1 MRKTT
6 AKQSN
11 KMSKTNNNV
20 EITVQNAENEPDT
33 KATILVQNQIDYEP
47 KVSVIIPVY
56 NVEEYLRQ
64 CLDSI
69 VNQTLKEIEIICVD
83 DGSTDSSLEI
93 LKEYAAKD
101 HRITVITQQ
110 NLHAGVA
117 RNAGLTVAKGKY
129 VHFLDS
135 DDWIE
140 LNTYEKLYQLA
151 QSKNIEILKFKSYT
165 FDNVEQNISTSYFT
179 EMQGVS
185 QKLFNSFL
193 TLEKDYK
200 ELINV
205 SDAPWS
211 GIYKLDFLK
220 KNLIFFDN
228 LLCANDT
235 SFFYRCLINMN
246 KLYLSDKHFVYY
258 RINNSKSLIGIRAL
272 HFDCMINQYNIIMN
286 LIKKCNANILNCMQK
301 HLIHAILY
309 RYSKY
314 IQIKTITNEL
324 QNKLYKEI
332 KNWIYNQKITSN
344 MIDEEV
350 IDIFNTLKNTIAVS
364 IIIPVY
370 NAEKYLK
377 KCMDSIVNQSLK
389 NIEIICINDASTDN
403 SLKILKSYAKNDQRI
418 HIINN
423 TKNLG
428 APGAVKNIG
437 LKIAQGEYIGF
448 VDSDDYV
455 DINYFEELYNK
466 AKSNDAEIASCLCLA
481 YIQKNNQIKKQ
492 INCSEGVLISPKDK
506 EKLISLQG
514 ANWNKIY
521 SKKLIEKHNILC
533 FEQRSI
539 AEDNFFSV
547 ITMCIANKIST
558 TSNCCY
564 YYRKH
569 DASITSHKRTKDDF
583 SIFEVYKQIDI
594 WMDKN
599 KFYPKYKQ
607 VVYRRKI
614 QDFIWFYKNVIPNDI
629 DIFKTELK
637 NNFPDIYNGIFNIIV
652 SLTSF
657 PERINTV
664 YQTIES
670 LLNQE
675 IKANKIILWLAPE
688 QFPNKEAD
696 LPKQLLDLK
705 EKGLIIDWYHD
716 IRSYKKLIPT
726 LKKYPNSIIITADD
740 DIIYNKTCIKTL
752 VNTYYNNIYNIIA
765 NRITRLYYK
774 EKDLEIL
781 PRKLYTKNN
790 DYLPMLKQ
798 ASFFNMQTGCAAV
811 LYPPHCFYKD
821 VLDEELIQKLAPT
834 NDDQW
839 FWAMG
844 ILNGFSVMMPKNPQ
858 FNLKYVENTQEG
870 SCLWKIND
878 RGKKLYFKDLKNIL
892 EHYNQLKNILLLNKY
907 KNNKV
912 LSSLNI
918 FNIPFRQLT
927 LWYKNVTGKKLNL
940 NTPQTFNEK
949 MQWLKI
955 FNATP
960 IKTKLADKYLVRDW
974 VKEKIGEK
982 YLIPLLG
989 VYDKFEDIDFD
1000 KLPNQF
1006 VIKCN
1011 HGSGWNIIVK
1021 DKSKLDLSEA
1031 KEKINRW
1038 LNTNFAF
1045 QFGYELHYRDIKPKI
1060 IIEKYID
1067 PKISN
1072 HEIQVWCFNGAIKF
1086 ISLET
1091 NKDEKNLK
1099 RGTFYP
1105 DGTSTEFEI
1114 SPQHYKK
1121 LEQISSIKAFN
1132 KAIELSKFIIFDTP
1146 YVRIDFIEMN
1156 DDVKFREI
1164 TFTSG
1169 SGLSVI
1175 SPEKYNLMLGN
1186 MIKLPELAYN
1196 IDTGEY
1202 FKLPKNLDDLDD
1214 FNNNLSQLDK
1224 STLSYKLFNFIPLF
1238 TLKQRNEKK
1247 VWKIFGL
1254 PIFKT
1259 LKYGTSKAK
1268 YYILGIPV
1276 LKIRQD

>member
-64 CLDSI
+64 CLDSVI
-69 VNQTLKEIEIICVD
+69 NQTLKEIEIICVD

-101 HRITVITQQ
+101 HRITLITQQ

-129 VHFLDS
+129 LSFLDS
-135 DDWIE
+135 DDFFE
-140 LNTYEKLYQLA
+140 LNMLEETYNKAIKDNSDIVIFNFYNYDNISKTEKTSYAYDKKFLNTFSPKKFKDYIYFISTPAPWNKIFKSSLI
-151 QSKNIEILKFKSYT
+151 KNESLKFENLQSCNDIT
-165 FDNVEQNISTSYFT
+165 FVNSALSFATHISVVNKYFVHYRNNLTSNISANR
-179 EMQGVS
+179 VS
-185 QKLFNSFL
+185 MPINILLAFSKLKYNL
-193 TLEKDYK
+193 
-200 ELINV
+200 
-205 SDAPWS
+205 
-211 GIYKLDFLK
+211 LK
-220 KNLIFFDN
+220 KNVYNLFEQNFKTQLI
-228 LLCANDT
+228 
-235 SFFYRCLINMN
+235 
-246 KLYLSDKHFVYY
+246 
-258 RINNSKSLIGIRAL
+258 IRAISEVKYSDSIVKDKFL
-272 HFDCMINQYNIIMN
+272 EYCKNNFSHEVY
-286 LIKKCNANILNCMQK
+286 K
-301 HLIHAILY
+301 AIY
-309 RYSKY
+309 DKV
-314 IQIKTITNEL
+314 
-324 QNKLYKEI
+324 
-332 KNWIYNQKITSN
+332 KIS
-344 MIDEEV
+344 
-350 IDIFNTLKNTIAVS
+350 VS
-364 IIIPVY
+364 IIVPVY
-370 NAEKYLK
+370 NTEKYLK
-377 KCMDSIVNQSLK
+377 KCMDSLVNQSLK
-389 NIEIICINDASTDN
+389 NIEIICINDASTDG

-437 LKIAQGEYIGF
+437 LKVARGEYIGF

-481 YIQKNNQIKKQ
+481 YIQKNKSNKKQ
-492 INCSEGVLISPKDK
+492 INCSEGVLITPEDK

-521 SKKLIEKHNILC
+521 SKKLIEKYNISC

-547 ITMCIANKIST
+547 ITMCLANKIST
-558 TSNCCY
+558 TSHCCY

-569 DASITSHKRTKDDF
+569 DASITSHQRTKDDF

-594 WMDKN
+594 WLYKN

-607 VVYRRKI
+607 IVYRRKL
-614 QDFIWFYKNVIPNDI
+614 QDFIWFYKNIKSNDI
-629 DIFKTELK
+629 EIFKNKLK
-637 NNFPDIYNGIFNIIV
+637 NNFPDIYKGIFNVII

-664 YQTIES
+664 NQTIES

-675 IKANKIILWLAPE
+675 VKANKIILWLAPE

-696 LPKQLLDLK
+696 LPKQLLNLK

-726 LKKYPNSIIITADD
+726 LKKYPDSIIITADD
-740 DIIYNKTCIKTL
+740 DIIYNKTCVKTL
-752 VNTYYNNIYNIIA
+752 INTYYSNIYNIIA

-774 EKDLEIL
+774 EKNLEIL

-790 DYLPMLKQ
+790 NYLPILKQ
-798 ASFFNMQTGCAAV
+798 ASCFNMQTGCAAV

-821 VLDEELIQKLAPT
+821 ILNEDLIQKLAPT

-844 ILNGFSVMMPKNPQ
+844 ILNGFSVMMPKEPQ

-878 RGKKLYFKDLKNIL
+878 KGDKLYFKDLKKIL
-892 EHYNQLKNILLLNKY
+892 EHYTKLKNILLLNNY
-907 KNNKV
+907 QNNKA
-912 LSSLNI
+912 LSFLNI
-918 FNIPFRQLT
+918 FSIPFKQLT
-927 LWYKNVTGKKLNL
+927 LWYKNVTGKELNL
-940 NTPQTFNEK
+940 NEPKNYNEK

-960 IKTKLADKYLVRDW
+960 IKTLLADKYLVREW
-974 VKEKIGEK
+974 IKEKIGEK

-989 VYDKFEDIDFD
+989 VYDKFEDINFD

-1021 DKSKLDLSEA
+1021 DKSKLNLAET
-1031 KEKINRW
+1031 KEKLDKW

-1045 QFGYELHYRDIKPKI
+1045 QYGYELHYRDIKPKI

-1105 DGTSTEFEI
+1105 DGTPTEFEI

-1146 YVRIDFIEMN
+1146 YVRIDFIEIN

-1202 FKLPKNLDDLDD
+1202 FKLPKNLDDINCFDI
-1214 FNNNLSQLDK
+1214 NSAQLGK

-1238 TLKQRNEKK
+1238 TFKQRNEKK
-1247 VWKIFGL
+1247 VWKILGL

-1259 LKYGTSKAK
+1259 LKYGTNKAK
-1268 YYILGIPV
+1268 YYIFGIPV